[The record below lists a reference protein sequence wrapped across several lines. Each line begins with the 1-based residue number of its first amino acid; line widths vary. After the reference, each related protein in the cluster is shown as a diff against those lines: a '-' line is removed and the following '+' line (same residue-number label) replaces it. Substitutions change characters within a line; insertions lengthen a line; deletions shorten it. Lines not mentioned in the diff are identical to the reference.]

1 MRASIR
7 LASFFALR
15 LPALEARTAMNLTG
29 YRAEIKVNASALPR
43 FPAPTMLTDKRRSEG
58 DFWDT
63 AGRIADVSAGR
74 DAVRLPYIGSM
85 PTKKRSTQPKPAR
98 PTGKKRLEVL
108 SSKVVY
114 KGKVFQVTSDKVREP
129 NGVTATRDVIR
140 HSGSVV
146 ILPVDETGDEPRVLL
161 ERQYRY
167 AAQQYLWELPA
178 GRIDPGESAL
188 AGAKRELI
196 EETGY
201 RAKQWKKALVFYAS
215 PGFLDE
221 TMTIFLARDLTLGE
235 PQPEADESIECHL
248 VPLSQAIDMI
258 MIGEI
263 HDGKAI
269 AGVLWLAESLRRGDL

>member
-1 MRASIR
+1 MPS
-7 LASFFALR
+7 
-15 LPALEARTAMNLTG
+15 
-29 YRAEIKVNASALPR
+29 KSA
-43 FPAPTMLTDKRRSEG
+43 
-58 DFWDT
+58 
-63 AGRIADVSAGR
+63 
-74 DAVRLPYIGSM
+74 
-85 PTKKRSTQPKPAR
+85 KPA
-98 PTGKKRLEVL
+98 GKKRLKVL

-114 KGKVFQVTSDKVREP
+114 KGKVFSVTSDKVKEP

-146 ILPVDETGDEPRVLL
+146 ILSVDESGDEPRVLL

-167 AAQQYLWELPA
+167 AAQEYLWELPA

-201 RAKQWKKALVFYAS
+201 RAKEWKKALTFYAS

-221 TMTIFLARDLTLGE
+221 TMTIFMARELTLGDA
-235 PQPEADESIECHL
+235 QPEEDESIECHL
-248 VPLSQAIDMI
+248 VPLSQAIDMVLN
-258 MIGEI
+258 GKI

-269 AGVLWLAESLRRGDL
+269 AGILWLSESLRRGDL